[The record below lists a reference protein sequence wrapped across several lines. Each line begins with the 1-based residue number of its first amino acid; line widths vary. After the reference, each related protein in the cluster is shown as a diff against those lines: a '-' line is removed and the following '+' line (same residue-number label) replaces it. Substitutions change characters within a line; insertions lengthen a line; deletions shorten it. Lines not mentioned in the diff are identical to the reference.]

1 MVVCHQAFFVLRRI
15 AGYYDMKYRFSAD
28 YEWCIRVLQHSRH
41 NCYID
46 AVLADYLMEGMTT
59 RNRRKS
65 LMERF
70 RIMCY
75 YYGTFSTVMRHI
87 AFIPRF
93 LRRRRLEKKLTR

>member
-1 MVVCHQAFFVLRRI
+1 
-15 AGYYDMKYRFSAD
+15 
-28 YEWCIRVLQHSRH
+28 
-41 NCYID
+41 
-46 AVLADYLMEGMTT
+46 MEGMTT